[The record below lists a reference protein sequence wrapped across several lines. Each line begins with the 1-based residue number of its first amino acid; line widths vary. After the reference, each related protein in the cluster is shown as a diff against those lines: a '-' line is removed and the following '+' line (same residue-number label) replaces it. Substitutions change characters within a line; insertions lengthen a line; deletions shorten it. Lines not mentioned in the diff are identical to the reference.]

1 MNWKIIFFDELNG
14 WPSMDL
20 LWCVPISPKKKR
32 NMTRKITQFCGSTM
46 VFLCIHV
53 LSKTISKL
61 LKQQESTPRVRHV
74 DSKFAAHQK
83 KFARFNPNNRQQRTN
98 DPKGPHHSTF
108 RQIQV
113 ERWVCIWWS
122 QAGQWYGIYND
133 RALSTRRKG
142 VSVGGSRSV
151 IRHHTSRSW
160 TTPSSHR
167 SSSYVEVMNYTIVT
181 PSICASNE
189 DTQHMLDRPGW
200 FVLVTF
206 ISTLHLSIH
215 TYSPY
220 STSVV
225 ALTKFQ
231 N

>member
-1 MNWKIIFFDELNG
+1 
-14 WPSMDL
+14 MDL

-113 ERWVCIWWS
+113 ERWVCMCAYDDLR
-122 QAGQWYGIYND
+122 QDND
-133 RALSTRRKG
+133 MVYTMIERYQQEGRE
-142 VSVGGSRSV
+142 V
-151 IRHHTSRSW
+151 IRRGHELHHRHIVHHHTSRS
-160 TTPSSHR
+160 
-167 SSSYVEVMNYTIVT
+167 
-181 PSICASNE
+181 
-189 DTQHMLDRPGW
+189 
-200 FVLVTF
+200 
-206 ISTLHLSIH
+206 
-215 TYSPY
+215 
-220 STSVV
+220 
-225 ALTKFQ
+225 
-231 N
+231 